1 MIRVAA
7 VVGDCGD
14 LLSEMITNDEDN
26 VVSWITMNCFSCC
39 FISLSCFVV
48 VALERTVYYDSFK

>member
-14 LLSEMITNDEDN
+14 FLSRMITNDEDN
-26 VVSWITMNCFSCC
+26 VVSWITMNCFSSCLLVEVDD
-39 FISLSCFVV
+39 SLLLNVWY
-48 VALERTVYYDSFK
+48 EIN

>member
-1 MIRVAA
+1 MIRVAT

-14 LLSEMITNDEDN
+14 FLSRMITNDEDS
-26 VVSWITMNCFSCC
+26 VVSWITMNCFSSC
-39 FISLSCFVV
+39 FIGLSCF